1 MILGR
6 VIDPVIAT
14 QKHASFDGTKLLLV
28 QPLNLSLQPEGDPL
42 LAIDAVDAGI
52 GDTVLVVQDGWAAC
66 HLLGQKES
74 PVDAGIIG
82 IVDCVELD
90 PPATNMSPPDKTE
103 PRQSQSS
110 EREPAGNQGQAA
122 QDRDRQKKP

>member
-42 LAIDAVDAGI
+42 LAIDAVDAGV

-82 IVDCVELD
+82 IVDSVDLD
-90 PPATNMSPPDKTE
+90 PPATNMSPPAETE
-103 PRQSQSS
+103 LRQSQGR
-110 EREPAGNQGQAA
+110 ERDAAGDQEQAV
-122 QDRDRQKKP
+122 QDRHHQKKP

>member
-14 QKHASFDGTKLLLV
+14 QKHASFDGAKLLLV

-90 PPATNMSPPDKTE
+90 PPAIRTAPQQTQG
-103 PRQSQSS
+103 R
-110 EREPAGNQGQAA
+110 ERERAGNQGQAA
-122 QDRDRQKKP
+122 QGRGPQRNP

>member
-28 QPLNLSLQPEGDPL
+28 QPLNLSLQPEGEPL

-82 IVDCVELD
+82 IVDSVELD
-90 PPATNMSPPDKTE
+90 PPAAVMSPPDKTE
-103 PRQSQSS
+103 PRQSQNS
-110 EREPAGNQGQAA
+110 EREPAGNQGPSA